1 MDTKFECDI
10 YMCVC
15 VNNMTIQGAIKS
27 ANNTKYGLTACIVTK
42 SLDIANTV
50 KSIHAGI
57 IWINCYFAFGRDFG
71 MEALYKYLQVKSVV
85 SCNTYLQSF
94 LALNQHLLCC
104 WCIWLHHS
112 AIL

>member
-50 KSIHAGI
+50 SSRFTRALFGSIVILPLGGI
-57 IWINCYFAFGRDFG
+57 LEWKLSTSTC
-71 MEALYKYLQVKSVV
+71 K
-85 SCNTYLQSF
+85 
-94 LALNQHLLCC
+94 LNLL
-104 WCIWLHHS
+104 
-112 AIL
+112 